1 MLPGLDLVN
10 VGENE
15 GTNVEES
22 ASIPIH
28 PKMDIS
34 KVGQSKTLQ
43 DVGQLT
49 ARDVADKLINAWVTG
64 RYNSEF
70 YKAMKKA
77 TMITGMRYR
86 MACSHQIPVCT
97 TVPLLTDLTSLLDAL
112 KLLLQVSATHLERI
126 KLSILVGHT

>member
-1 MLPGLDLVN
+1 MLPGLDFVS
-10 VGENE
+10 VGENK

-22 ASIPIH
+22 TSFPIPS
-28 PKMDIS
+28 KMGTA

-77 TMITGMRYR
+77 TRITGMKYR
-86 MACSHQIPVCT
+86 MA
-97 TVPLLTDLTSLLDAL
+97 
-112 KLLLQVSATHLERI
+112 
-126 KLSILVGHT
+126 